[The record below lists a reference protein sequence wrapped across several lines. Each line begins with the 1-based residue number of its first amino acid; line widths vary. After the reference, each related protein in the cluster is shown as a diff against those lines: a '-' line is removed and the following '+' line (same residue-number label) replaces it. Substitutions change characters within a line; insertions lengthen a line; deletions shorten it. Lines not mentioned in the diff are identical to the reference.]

1 MDKNTPLT
9 DNREQANIPGP
20 ETASR
25 DPRIGAELTRYY
37 SGIDWGTILMRL
49 LEKIHWIVLA
59 ALIGAAAM
67 WFYTSRMVT
76 PIYQAISKIYIAGS
90 DTTISLSDLQL
101 GSSLATD
108 YQEVFRIW
116 HIHEMVDERLDL
128 NYSYSQLSDM
138 VTVSNPSGSHFLYIY
153 VRSPDPEEAK
163 LLADTYAEVV
173 QEYISVRMELR
184 KPQILEKARLPYA
197 PISPNIRASVI
208 RGFMIGGAG
217 MLAILVFFFLM
228 DDRIRS
234 SDDILKAVDLP
245 TFGHITRQNMERNAQ
260 EEEAPNPVRG
270 SPPAGSAPYAEI
282 QGNLALDYSGEEAIN
297 TICSSLSFVGP
308 VLKRVMI
315 TSCRAHEGKSFTAMQ
330 IAIGMTRRGKRVLLM
345 DVDLR
350 MSVLRSRYGIRL
362 SGREVG
368 LAHLLS
374 GQCTLE
380 EALYETNI
388 PNLTLLPD
396 GSSVKTPLT
405 LLTAPHFA
413 RLMDSLAER
422 FDLVVVDTP
431 PLNAVVDA
439 AEIARHCD
447 GSLIVLEYNQTH
459 IKALRETVEMLRTAG
474 KPPLGCII
482 NKENLSRLAKGR
494 YSNYYYYGGKY
505 GYGYRKQ
512 EGDSHKKRSL
522 SFKRNHKS

>member
-1 MDKNTPLT
+1 MDRNTAFT
-9 DNREQANIPGP
+9 DSREKPIAPVT
-20 ETASR
+20 ETSAQ
-25 DPRIGAELTRYY
+25 DPRSGSEWSRYY

-59 ALIGAAAM
+59 ALIGAAGM
-67 WFYTSRMVT
+67 WFYTARMVT
-76 PIYQAISKIYIAGS
+76 PIYQATSKIYIAGS

-101 GSSLATD
+101 GSTLATD

-128 NYSYSQLSDM
+128 DYSYSKLSDM
-138 VTVSNPSGSHFLYIY
+138 VTVNNPSGSHFLYIH
-153 VRSPDPEEAK
+153 VRSSDPEEAR

-197 PISPNIRASVI
+197 PIFPDVRGSVL
-208 RGFMIGGAG
+208 RGFLVGGFG
-217 MLAILVFFFLM
+217 MLVILVFFLLM

-234 SDDILKAVDLP
+234 SEDILKAVDLP
-245 TFGHITRQNMERNAQ
+245 TFGHITRQNMERNA
-260 EEEAPNPVRG
+260 EKEEAPNQRRGALPVG
-270 SPPAGSAPYAEI
+270 PGPAAEI

-308 VLKRVMI
+308 DLKRVMI

-330 IAIGMTRRGKRVLLM
+330 VAIGMTRRGKRVLLM
-345 DVDLR
+345 DADLR
-350 MSVLRSRYGIRL
+350 MSVLRTRYEIRL
-362 SGREVG
+362 SGKGMG

-374 GQCTLE
+374 GQCALE
-380 EALYETNI
+380 EALYGTNI
-388 PNLTLLPD
+388 PNLFLLPD

-405 LLTAPHFA
+405 LLTAPRFGQ
-413 RLMDSLAER
+413 LMDVLAER

-439 AEIARHCD
+439 ADIARRCD

-459 IKALRETVEMLRTAG
+459 AKALREAVEMLRKAG

-494 YSNYYYYGGKY
+494 YSNYYYGGKY

-512 EGDSHKKRSL
+512 EEKSEKHL
-522 SFKRNHKS
+522 FSFRRDQHG